1 MRDDKFDPETFI
13 EQEKDELWNIYESK
27 LWGKEKEKEK
37 NLEAKTPILENALS
51 KRIEKGSRIVKK
63 MTEKNVKFYGWIDFI
78 HHNFI
83 IIHERKPKVMVGR
96 GKGFITVGGQG
107 DQESSEKVRDSP
119 MDGYQQTNV
128 RHVRTVASFGQTMPI
143 AVRVY

>member
-63 MTEKNVKFYGWIDFI
+63 MTEKNVKFYG
-78 HHNFI
+78 
-83 IIHERKPKVMVGR
+83 
-96 GKGFITVGGQG
+96 
-107 DQESSEKVRDSP
+107 
-119 MDGYQQTNV
+119 
-128 RHVRTVASFGQTMPI
+128 
-143 AVRVY
+143 